1 MAVPGVRGRG
11 GTGSHCSGRR
21 VPAGA
26 AGRSGLVW
34 PHRCARYH

>member
-1 MAVPGVRGRG
+1 MIAGVWDGG

-21 VPAGA
+21 LSVGA
-26 AGRSGLVW
+26 ADRSGLVW